1 MLKYSGLL
9 IDLDDT
15 IIKTHTAYEPTFEY
29 IYDVLS
35 DRFKISP
42 EVLEE
47 AFEKEKKELQ
57 TELKDSLAI
66 HNRLIIFQNV
76 LDGLDMEYSLE
87 QISDVNDLFW
97 NTFISNTTLFEGAE
111 ETLKKLK
118 ENGVKIVIVSD
129 GEVDIR
135 IKKIEG
141 AGLTEYID
149 NMVCSEE
156 IGMEKPAPRIFT
168 LALGRINKN
177 PENVV
182 MLGNNIV
189 SDIYGA
195 QQVGIRAGFFNP
207 KEDNHTYGE
216 EFLSVVHP
224 DFEINEFPELLKEF
238 GL

>member
-15 IIKTHTAYEPTFEY
+15 IIKTHTAYEPTFKY
-29 IYDVLS
+29 MYGVLS
-35 DRFKISP
+35 KRFKISP
-42 EVLEE
+42 EVLRE

-57 TELKDSLAI
+57 IELKDSLAL

-76 LDGLDMEYSLE
+76 LDALGVEYNLE

-97 NTFISNTTLFEGAE
+97 NTFISNTSLFDGSI
-111 ETLKKLK
+111 ETLKELK
-118 ENGVKIVIVSD
+118 ENGVKIAIVSD

-141 AGLTEYID
+141 AGLTQYID

-156 IGMEKPAPRIFT
+156 IGSEKPSPRMFT
-168 LALGRINKN
+168 LALARINKN
-177 PENVV
+177 PEDVI

-207 KEDNHTYGE
+207 KEDGFSYGE
-216 EFLSVVHP
+216 EFLSIVHP
-224 DFEINEFPELLKEF
+224 DFEINEFSDLLKEF